1 MLALQIINLFKNI
14 FKKVGLD
21 LFLFPYRVVAT
32 APGVS
37 SLISVVPSISTLT
50 LYMLHLLSSI
60 SAALLNV
67 SLMQSH
73 EISWAERRTLR
84 CTITS

>member
-1 MLALQIINLFKNI
+1 MQDMLALQIINLFKNI

-37 SLISVVPSISTLT
+37 SLNNSSLFPYPHFLTLT
-50 LYMLHLLSSI
+50 LDMLYYPFPLFPH
-60 SAALLNV
+60 
-67 SLMQSH
+67 QSV
-73 EISWAERRTLR
+73 R
-84 CTITS
+84 CH